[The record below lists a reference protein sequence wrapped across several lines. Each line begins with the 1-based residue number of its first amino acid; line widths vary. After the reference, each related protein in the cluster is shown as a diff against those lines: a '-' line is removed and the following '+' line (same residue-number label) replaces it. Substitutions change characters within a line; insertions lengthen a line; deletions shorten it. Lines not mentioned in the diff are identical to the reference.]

1 MLNSGTLIS
10 LFEGTTPLD
19 YDGAGTT
26 DGHFTVSASGSNISP
41 GTISDSGNNASVGVA
56 SNMTDDAAKVTY
68 TITGKRTTGEAISL
82 SQIQSFA
89 KANRGATEQIL
100 R

>member
-41 GTISDSGNNASVGVA
+41 GTSDSGNNASVGVA

-89 KANRGATEQIL
+89 KANRGLLEQIL

>member
-1 MLNSGTLIS
+1 M
-10 LFEGTTPLD
+10 FEGTTPLD

-68 TITGKRTTGEAISL
+68 TITGKRTMGKISL

-89 KANRGATEQIL
+89 KANRGATGTDSK
-100 R
+100 

>member
-10 LFEGTTPLD
+10 LFEGTIPLD

-56 SNMTDDAAKVTY
+56 SNMTMMSK
-68 TITGKRTTGEAISL
+68 
-82 SQIQSFA
+82 
-89 KANRGATEQIL
+89 
-100 R
+100 